1 MLNSADEEGLTFLP
15 LTFSQ
20 ADANACATHLILT
33 LFPDWDPAH
42 LDFIRF
48 TDGITNTLLKCVHKK
63 ISTDPATGQET
74 VSIDEMESVLLRAY
88 GKGTNVLIDRGRE
101 CQNHFY
107 LAQHTLAPPLLAR
120 FNNGLIYRFVPGRVT
135 SPQDLSTPKVYTA
148 VAKRLGQ
155 WHAQI
160 DTTGLMNALDA
171 MGPRRRISPD
181 SGVPE
186 LIYDGDSDDDILG
199 LERGQEA
206 TVEGAASAASAEG
219 TAATNTEKTVLPG
232 ESELWLTLDK
242 WITALPENKAA
253 EREKKQELRR
263 ELEWIEENAGLRGLG
278 QIVFGHCDLL
288 SGNVIV
294 LPKKEKR
301 TGFCPA
307 DIGSSNDTQV
317 TFIDYEYAIPTERAF
332 DIANHF
338 SEWTG
343 FDCDYNLIPTSPAR
357 RAFVKAYLESFHSS
371 KTDKPLES
379 VEVCDEE
386 VQQVM
391 DEVDSF
397 RGIPGFYW
405 GIWALIQATISQID
419 FDYAAYAE
427 LRLAEYFDWKA
438 AFGGSDG
445 EASLRERRWLSQ

>member
-1 MLNSADEEGLTFLP
+1 MCDEEPLTFLP

-33 LFPDWDPAH
+33 LFPHWDPAH

-48 TDGITNTLLKCVHKK
+48 TDGITNTLLKCVHKT
-63 ISTDPATGQET
+63 ITNDPVTGAEK
-74 VSIDEMESVLLRAY
+74 VSIDEMESALLRAY

-107 LAQHTLAPPLLAR
+107 LALHSLAPPLLAR

-135 SPQDLSTPKVYTA
+135 SPADLSLPKVYTA

-160 DTTGLMNALDA
+160 DTKGLMDALEL

-186 LIYDGDSDDDILG
+186 LVYDDII
-199 LERGQEA
+199 ESDEEA
-206 TVEGAASAASAEG
+206 FLREGGSSDGEEEEVVE
-219 TAATNTEKTVLPG
+219 EKSIKPG
-232 ESELWLTLDK
+232 ESELWLTLQK
-242 WITALPENKAA
+242 WISALPEHKP
-253 EREKKQELRR
+253 EEIEQKKLLRD
-263 ELEWIEENAGLRGLG
+263 ELEWIEDSTGLSGLG
-278 QIVFGHCDLL
+278 EIVFGHCDLL

-307 DIGSSNDTQV
+307 DIGSAEELQV

-343 FDCDYNLIPTSPAR
+343 FDCDYNLIPTSPTR
-357 RAFVKAYLESFHSS
+357 RSFIKSYLESFSS
-371 KTDKPLES
+371 FKSDSQTQS
-379 VEVCDEE
+379 EVTNEEIDE
-386 VQQVM
+386 VM
-391 DEVDSF
+391 REVDSF

-427 LRLAEYFDWKA
+427 LRLAEYWDWKK
-438 AFGGSDG
+438 AFLN
-445 EASLRERRWLSQ
+445 EEREQSLRERRWLSL

>member
-1 MLNSADEEGLTFLP
+1 MFDSADEGLTFLP

-20 ADANACATHLILT
+20 ADAEACATHLILA
-33 LFPDWDPAH
+33 LFPEWNAAD
-42 LDFIRF
+42 LDFVRF
-48 TDGITNTLLKCVHKK
+48 TDGITNTLLKCVHRHVT
-63 ISTDPATGQET
+63 IGSDGQEKVT
-74 VSIDEMESVLLRAY
+74 IDEMESALLRAY

-107 LAQHTLAPPLLAR
+107 LAQHALAPPLLAR

-135 SPQDLSTPKVYTA
+135 SPPDLSTPRVYTA

-155 WHAQI
+155 WHAKI
-160 DTTGLMNALDA
+160 DTKGLVDALDA

-186 LIYDGDSDDDILG
+186 LIYDGDSDDDMLG
-199 LERGQEA
+199 IGRDRESDTQ
-206 TVEGAASAASAEG
+206 SD
-219 TAATNTEKTVLPG
+219 TESITDKAIQPG
-232 ESELWLTLDK
+232 ESELWWTLAK
-242 WITALPENKAA
+242 WIDALPEGKEVERAKKA
-253 EREKKQELRR
+253 ELRA
-263 ELEWIEENAGLRGLG
+263 ELDWIEDNTTLRGLG
-278 QIVFGHCDLL
+278 EIVFGHCDLL

-307 DIGSSNDTQV
+307 DIGDENDTQV

-343 FDCDYNLIPTSPAR
+343 FDCDYNLIPKSTAR
-357 RAFVKAYLESFHSS
+357 RSFIRSYLESFHSFKNGS
-371 KTDKPLES
+371 AKVD
-379 VEVCDEE
+379 DAE
-386 VQQVM
+386 VQIVM

-427 LRLAEYFDWKA
+427 LRLGEYSDWKA
-438 AFGGSDG
+438 AVTGASK
-445 EASLRERRWLSQ
+445 EMSLREQRWLSS

>member
-1 MLNSADEEGLTFLP
+1 MFEEEGLTFLP

-20 ADANACATHLILT
+20 ADAEACATHLILA
-33 LFPDWDPAH
+33 LFPEWNAGD
-42 LDFIRF
+42 LDFVRF
-48 TDGITNTLLKCVHKK
+48 TDGITNTLLKCVHRHVTVD
-63 ISTDPATGQET
+63 SNGQEKVT
-74 VSIDEMESVLLRAY
+74 IDEMESALLRAY

-135 SPQDLSTPKVYTA
+135 SPPDLSTPKVYTA

-155 WHAQI
+155 WHAKI
-160 DTTGLMNALDA
+160 DTKGLVDALDA
-171 MGPRRRISPD
+171 MGPRRRISPN

-186 LIYDGDSDDDILG
+186 LIYDGDSDEDVLG
-199 LERGQEA
+199 IGRDRETDNPSDSESVADKAIQ
-206 TVEGAASAASAEG
+206 
-219 TAATNTEKTVLPG
+219 PG
-232 ESELWLTLDK
+232 ESELWWTLSK
-242 WITALPENKAA
+242 WVDALPEGKEVEKA
-253 EREKKQELRR
+253 KKAELRA
-263 ELEWIEENAGLRGLG
+263 ELDWIEDNAALRGLG
-278 QIVFGHCDLL
+278 EIVFGHCDLL

-294 LPKKEKR
+294 LPRKEKR

-307 DIGSSNDTQV
+307 DIGDENDMQV

-332 DIANHF
+332 DLANHF

-343 FDCDYNLIPTSPAR
+343 KVDDA
-357 RAFVKAYLESFHSS
+357 
-371 KTDKPLES
+371 
-379 VEVCDEE
+379 E
-386 VQQVM
+386 VQVVM

-397 RGIPGFYW
+397 RGIPGLYW

-427 LRLAEYFDWKA
+427 LRLAEYQDWKTA
-438 AFGGSDG
+438 VTGTS
-445 EASLRERRWLSQ
+445 EKMSLREQRWFSA

>member
-1 MLNSADEEGLTFLP
+1 MASVTTTEEEGLTFLP

-48 TDGITNTLLKCVHKK
+48 TDGITNTLLKCVHKQ
-63 ISTDPATGQET
+63 ISTDPSTGQEKVT
-74 VSIDEMESVLLRAY
+74 INESESALLRAY
-88 GKGTNVLIDRGRE
+88 GKGTNVLIDRGT
-101 CQNHFY
+101 
-107 LAQHTLAPPLLAR
+107 QHSLAPPLLAR

-135 SPQDLSTPKVYTA
+135 SPADLSTPRVYTA

-186 LIYDGDSDDDILG
+186 LIYDADSDDDILG
-199 LERGQEA
+199 LERSTENEGVANNGDA
-206 TVEGAASAASAEG
+206 TDGV
-219 TAATNTEKTVLPG
+219 TEKSVEPG

-242 WITALPENKAA
+242 WIGALPENTEGEK
-253 EREKKQELRR
+253 EKKEGLRR
-263 ELEWIEENAGLRGLG
+263 ELGWIEENAGLNGLG
-278 QIVFGHCDLL
+278 EIVFGHCDLL

-294 LPKKEKR
+294 LPKKGR
-301 TGFCPA
+301 RGNVGGFCPA
-307 DIGSSNDTQV
+307 DIGGEEDTQV

-343 FDCDYNLIPTSPAR
+343 FDCDYNLIPTSAAR
-357 RAFVKAYLESFHSS
+357 RAFVKAYLESFHSFKS
-371 KTDKPLES
+371 QES
-379 VEVCDEE
+379 NGVDEEEE
-386 VQQVM
+386 VQRLM

-427 LRLAEYFDWKA
+427 LRLKEYFDWKE
-438 AFGGSDG
+438 AFVGVGG
-445 EASLRERRWLSQ
+445 EVSLRERRWLSQ

>member
-1 MLNSADEEGLTFLP
+1 MSKATNDMFDPADDEGLTFLP

-20 ADANACATHLILT
+20 ADPNACATHLILT
-33 LFPDWDPAH
+33 LFPDWKAED

-48 TDGITNTLLKCVHKK
+48 TDGITNTLLKCVRRRVTVDRA
-63 ISTDPATGQET
+63 SGQEKA
-74 VSIDEMESVLLRAY
+74 SIDEMESTLLRAY
-88 GKGTNVLIDRGRE
+88 GKGTNVLIDRSRE

-107 LAQHTLAPPLLAR
+107 LAQHALAPPLLAR

-135 SPQDLSTPKVYTA
+135 SPPDLSTPRVYTA

-155 WHAQI
+155 WHAEI
-160 DTTGLMNALDA
+160 DTKGLMDALDA

-186 LIYDGDSDDDILG
+186 LIYDGDSDDDLLG
-199 LERGQEA
+199 LGRSGDAEA
-206 TVEGAASAASAEG
+206 ES
-219 TAATNTEKTVLPG
+219 TEDKTIEPG
-232 ESELWLTLDK
+232 ESELWWTLGK
-242 WITALPENKAA
+242 WIGALPDGTDEEAAKKAKLRA
-253 EREKKQELRR
+253 ELDWVED
-263 ELEWIEENAGLRGLG
+263 NSGLRGLG

-307 DIGSSNDTQV
+307 DIGDENDTQV
-317 TFIDYEYAIPTERAF
+317 TFIDYEYAIPTERGF

-343 FDCDYNLIPTSPAR
+343 FDCDYNLIPVT
-357 RAFVKAYLESFHSS
+357 
-371 KTDKPLES
+371 
-379 VEVCDEE
+379 
-386 VQQVM
+386 VM
-391 DEVDSF
+391 DEVDLF
-397 RGIPGFYW
+397 RGLPGFYW

-438 AFGGSDG
+438 AFEGTAE

>member
-1 MLNSADEEGLTFLP
+1 MCDEEPLTFLP

-48 TDGITNTLLKCVHKK
+48 TDGITNTLLKCVHKT
-63 ISTDPATGQET
+63 ISHDPITGAEK
-74 VSIDEMESVLLRAY
+74 VSIDEMESALLRAY

-107 LAQHTLAPPLLAR
+107 LALHSLAPPLLAR

-135 SPQDLSTPKVYTA
+135 SPADLSLPKVYTA

-155 WHAQI
+155 WHAKI
-160 DTTGLMNALDA
+160 DTKGLMDALEL

-186 LIYDGDSDDDILG
+186 LVYDGNESDEEAFLREGGDSSDGEEEEI
-199 LERGQEA
+199 
-206 TVEGAASAASAEG
+206 VE
-219 TAATNTEKTVLPG
+219 EKGIQPG
-232 ESELWLTLDK
+232 ESELWLTLQK
-242 WITALPENKAA
+242 WISALPEHNPK
-253 EREKKQELRR
+253 EIEQKKVLRD
-263 ELEWIEENAGLRGLG
+263 ELEWIEDTTGLRGLG
-278 QIVFGHCDLL
+278 EIVFGHCDLL

-307 DIGSSNDTQV
+307 DIGSAEELQV

-343 FDCDYNLIPTSPAR
+343 FDCDYNLIPTSPTR
-357 RAFVKAYLESFHSS
+357 KSFIKSYLESFRSF
-371 KTDKPLES
+371 KTDEKEQTTTAS
-379 VEVCDEE
+379 GVTEE
-386 VQQVM
+386 EIETVM
-391 DEVDSF
+391 KEVDSF

-427 LRLAEYFDWKA
+427 LRLAEYWDWKKA
-438 AFGGSDG
+438 YLG
-445 EASLRERRWLSQ
+445 EEREESLREKRWLSL